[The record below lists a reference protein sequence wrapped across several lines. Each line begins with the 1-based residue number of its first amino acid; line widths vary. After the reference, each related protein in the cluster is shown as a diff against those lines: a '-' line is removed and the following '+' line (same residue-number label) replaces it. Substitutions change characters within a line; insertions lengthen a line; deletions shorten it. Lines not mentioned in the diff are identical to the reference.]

1 MGMEGLV
8 GPFPVGWAPHPHHLG
23 VPNLGSSERTPGSA
37 LPFLPGLG
45 GGVGEAGAWMQR
57 PRLWLQGGVGGVGV
71 AGSARA

>member
-23 VPNLGSSERTPGSA
+23 VPNLGSSQRTPGSA

-45 GGVGEAGAWMQR
+45 GGVGGRGLDAETLPLAPGWGGCRWQC
-57 PRLWLQGGVGGVGV
+57 QGLGP
-71 AGSARA
+71 